1 MPMVQMSVSGSEVS
15 AQGVSKHVAA
25 TVKQEML

>member
-1 MPMVQMSVSGSEVS
+1 MSVSGSEVS

-25 TVKQEML
+25 KVKQEML